1 MDLRRILLISD
12 EERDYLLLADCLER
26 ARPTRFRLLSC
37 DSLERPLE
45 VLADPELDIVI
56 MVPGPETEY
65 LLRLMQKSNI
75 PTPVMLLLDAP
86 PNGQEYRL
94 FQDCGVKDYLIREQL
109 QHAFLDK
116 VLDYAIELNRAR
128 NTIRDLSNRDS
139 LTGVLNRAGFRAQLE
154 QTLQHAQRHDLKT
167 ALLYLNIDQFTS
179 VNDHFGEHNGDLLI
193 QQLSRR
199 ILNKLRNTD
208 AVARLGGDEFA
219 IILENVS
226 SASDVATIAGK
237 LLQTIAMP
245 VLLEEQQVQVNASIG
260 AALYPDDAGDLAE
273 LLEQARSAMQQ
284 AKPVT
289 GSKFIH
295 YSERLLF
302 DAGGGNSLAAELRTA
317 VRKNQFELH
326 YQPRVIL
333 ESGQLAGL
341 EALLRWN
348 HPERGLTCPGEFLAE
363 CEDMGLMKNIGHQI
377 IQHACCALNWMAEQ
391 GLGDIVVA
399 VNISFS
405 QIQDD
410 HFVGAV
416 KDILDRTG
424 ANAARLEFELTEN
437 TILKSPSAIKARME
451 ELGQLG
457 ISFSLDDFGTGFSQ
471 LSHLTELPISALK
484 IDSSFVRD
492 LPHNRQQAA
501 VCSLIIQMAR
511 RLELEVVAEGAES
524 YEQIEYLRAEHCHQV
539 QGFYYSPAIP
549 LQQLP
554 RFVQEQRFKY
564 RERISS

>member
-1 MDLRRILLISD
+1 MDLRKVLLISD
-12 EERDYLLLADCLER
+12 EERDYPLLADCLER
-26 ARPTRFRLLSC
+26 TKPARFRLLSC
-37 DSLERPLE
+37 DSLERPLD
-45 VLADPELDIVI
+45 VLADPELGIII

-65 LLRLMQKSNI
+65 LLRLLQKSNV
-75 PTPVMLLLDAP
+75 PTPVMLLLDTAP
-86 PNGQEYRL
+86 NDPQYRL
-94 FQDCGVKDYLIREQL
+94 FQDCGVTDYLIREQL

-116 VLDYAIELNRAR
+116 ILDYAIELNCAR
-128 NTIRDLSNRDS
+128 NTIRDLSSRDA

-154 QTLQHAQRHDLKT
+154 RTLQHSRHHNLKA

-199 ILNKLRNTD
+199 IHNKLRNTD

-219 IILENVS
+219 IILENVNT
-226 SASDVATIAGK
+226 ARDVAVIADK
-237 LLQTIAMP
+237 LLQAIAMP
-245 VLLEEQQVQVNASIG
+245 VLLDEQQVQVNASIG
-260 AALYPDDAGDLAE
+260 AALYPDDAGELAE

-284 AKPVT
+284 AKPVV

-348 HPERGLTCPGEFLAE
+348 HPERGLTCPGEFIAE
-363 CEDMGLMKNIGHQI
+363 CEDMGLMKNIGYQI

-391 GLGDIVVA
+391 GLADIVVA

-424 ANAARLEFELTEN
+424 ANAARLEFELTES
-437 TILKSPSAIKARME
+437 TILKSPSAIKSRME

-484 IDSSFVRD
+484 IDSTFVRD

-511 RLELEVVAEGAES
+511 RLELDVVAEGAES
-524 YEQIEYLRAEHCHQV
+524 YEQIEFLRTEQCHQV